1 MRFFTALLIFLTAFT
16 ACKDK
21 VICPAFQSTYI
32 LDDSVRLAYYSYL
45 WKLDE
50 AERTKYLANLN
61 KPSQPTIV
69 ANLSLEDT
77 TSQIVSQPDDVDS
90 TATLTA
96 SIGDT
101 PTVTPVTKKTD
112 YFAYAGQYVVP
123 TKEVKKNKYGIIRHQ
138 PYLWKL
144 YRMKTAPMEN
154 VLTPPKPQPDPIM
167 VQDTTPVDV
176 GEIYVSDFGDSLATD
191 STAVVLADA
200 DTSNVSR
207 QDIVLPSLAHS
218 ASAESRKVET
228 KYLYRYDPKDK
239 ALNVEQDYYNKY
251 FGEYLIQKP
260 PKPKPKPVEE
270 VLTDSLRLEA
280 GANGLAPSEGDST
293 SGGGFLKKRKRR
305 KTTDDESLEEG
316 TFPDE
321 SATESETIEEE
332 EPVSDE
338 PQTEEPKKKEPT
350 EDPEDDGF

>member
-50 AERTKYLANLN
+50 AERTRYLTNL
-61 KPSQPTIV
+61 KTTSIPV
-69 ANLSLEDT
+69 DT
-77 TSQIVSQPDDVDS
+77 TAQLDS

-96 SIGDT
+96 SIA
-101 PTVTPVTKKTD
+101 PKSNKTD

-123 TKEVKKNKYGIIRHQ
+123 QREVKKSKYGIVKYE
-138 PYLWKL
+138 PYWLKL
-144 YRMKTAPMEN
+144 HRMKTAPMEN

-191 STAVVLADA
+191 STAVVLADS

-239 ALNVEQDYYNKY
+239 ALNMDQDYYNKY

-260 PKPKPKPVEE
+260 PKPKPKPVED
-270 VLTDSLRLEA
+270 VLADSLGLEG
-280 GANGLAPSEGDST
+280 GANGLAPSETDST

-305 KTTDDESLEEG
+305 KNTGDDSLDEG
-316 TFPDE
+316 TLPDE
-321 SATESETIEEE
+321 STTESETIEQE

-338 PQTEEPKKKEPT
+338 PQNEEPKKEEPVSD
-350 EDPEDDGF
+350 EPEDDGF